1 MYPLFGPLDIP
12 NVHRA
17 MYLDDELESNA
28 EKEKKKKKK
37 DLHIP
42 LNGKP
47 KVVLKSRFIVSIVA

>member
-37 DLHIP
+37 RSSYTF
-42 LNGKP
+42 KW
-47 KVVLKSRFIVSIVA
+47 